1 MFCQNCGKEIS
12 VGTKFCPNCGT
23 KFEQSDTTESEKK
36 TFESEQIPEISDS
49 NITKEE
55 NIKEESE
62 DCEDIIP
69 VFSDN
74 KEWTSVEEILKD
86 KAKQICKFKGS
97 LKLKEKISDSKAK
110 KYAMKIGQNK
120 IQPEE
125 ILAYYDKIVFT
136 KYAMYINENLVT
148 PIIIK
153 YMDITEVGI
162 SKSDADECI
171 VRLSNGLEWTEIDRY
186 MINMKGFA
194 EMIRN
199 ISDFVHKQDEDE
211 KSKTVISSKPE
222 EYQPTLKV
230 KIARLIIYAAVF
242 SWNSYAIFNNFS
254 AHNGIGWAI
263 FAIIINIVL
272 FVLISSLLDSIIKKS
287 NYKKFSYI
295 IPIVLLFLFGCIG
308 FTPYKTRLAE
318 SAAPLVTQILD
329 ENFGSYINTAKCQ
342 KVINVRKISKGYYSA
357 SAVLDNGRLLN
368 ISITADND
376 TIYVQLED
384 Y

>member
-1 MFCQNCGKEIS
+1 MFCQNCGKEIPI
-12 VGTKFCPNCGT
+12 GTKFCPNCGA
-23 KFEQSDTTESEKK
+23 KIEQSDSIESEKK
-36 TFESEQIPEISDS
+36 SLESEQVSKISDS
-49 NITKEE
+49 NITEE
-55 NIKEESE
+55 KNSE
-62 DCEDIIP
+62 KVTEDEKDIIP

-86 KAKQICKFKGS
+86 KSKEICKIKGS
-97 LKLKEKISDSKAK
+97 LKLKENISDSKAK

-153 YMDITEVGI
+153 YMDIAEVGI
-162 SKSDADECI
+162 NKSDADECI
-171 VRLSNGLEWTEIDRY
+171 VRLSNGLEWTETDRY

-194 EMIRN
+194 EMIKN

-230 KIARLIIYAAVF
+230 QITRLIIYAAIF
-242 SWNSYAIFNNFS
+242 SWNSYVIFNNFS

-263 FAIIINIVL
+263 FGIIVNIVL
-272 FVLISSLLDSIIKKS
+272 FVLIYALLDTIIKKS
-287 NYKKFSYI
+287 SYKKLSYI
-295 IPIVLLFLFGCIG
+295 IPIALFFLFGYFG
-308 FTPYKTRLAE
+308 FTPYKSRLAE
-318 SAAPLVTQILD
+318 SATPLVTQILD

-357 SAVLDNGRLLN
+357 TAILDNNKSLP
-368 ISITADND
+368 IYITVDD
-376 TIYVQLED
+376 DSIYVEID